1 MCMGLENRHLESDT
15 LLPNHRDIL
24 LVNALK
30 DLTSDS
36 DVLAIY
42 LAGSLARGT
51 FDN

>member
-1 MCMGLENRHLESDT
+1 MCMGFENRHIERDS

-24 LVNALK
+24 LENAVN

>member
-1 MCMGLENRHLESDT
+1 MCMELENRHIERDT
-15 LLPNHRDIL
+15 LLPKYRERL
-24 LVNALK
+24 LENILK